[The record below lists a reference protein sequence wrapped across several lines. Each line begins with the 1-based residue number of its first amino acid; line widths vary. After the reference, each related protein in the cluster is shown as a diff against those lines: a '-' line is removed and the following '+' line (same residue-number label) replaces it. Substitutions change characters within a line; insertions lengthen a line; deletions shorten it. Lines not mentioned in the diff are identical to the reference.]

1 MEAIAL
7 IVNNKKK
14 VVNHQNF
21 PLQEL
26 SFCSFNNSF
35 SFENCYSGFLDPLW
49 RDRGPCD
56 GISHGGSLPVA
67 APSQSL
73 VLDSEK
79 GELVKTPVKAGKT
92 TVSEEKVMAALKSH
106 SEAERRRRERI
117 NAHLDTLRTLLPCKD
132 KSVLCLLS
140 SSFAALFSAL
150 RRSNLNFINAR
161 VNYEHASVNM
171 DKATLLGEVVR
182 QVKQLKKNA
191 TEASKGFLVPMDDDE
206 IRVDA
211 CDDDDNDEANGT
223 YCFKA
228 SICCDY
234 RPQLLADLRRALD
247 ALPIKMVKAEI
258 STLGSRVRN
267 EFVLTGCRTSRADD
281 SEARQYLARSIRQAM
296 DSVKENA
303 SILPEHSPDSAFPKK
318 RQRISYFDSSSSSS

>member
-1 MEAIAL
+1 MAAY
-7 IVNNKKK
+7 
-14 VVNHQNF
+14 
-21 PLQEL
+21 
-26 SFCSFNNSF
+26 SSFNNSF

-132 KSVLCLLS
+132 K
-140 SSFAALFSAL
+140 
-150 RRSNLNFINAR
+150 
-161 VNYEHASVNM
+161 M